1 MSGTSPFSGNQA
13 GRGYQ
18 DGRDRGSGRN
28 HRGGYMGRNYA
39 RSSGLEEQQPGS
51 SRNDAVA
58 RQPARSSHWEPM
70 NAPAPTMTGR
80 ALTVVQSA
88 DQPGQELVR
97 QLGDRQGTVMQKLAF
112 YDNIGLDIN
121 REIMDSNM
129 GRRQIGLLPPAS
141 TVPGS
146 TQRQRQQQGV
156 DGFAPLQSL
165 VQQQQQQQPPPE
177 RSANP
182 FGTTQRGQVDE
193 TLAREA
199 SRAWDERQRG
209 RERPRPARD
218 NTPSSGRGINSSTP
232 TSGNSKAPRAGS
244 NHYGGITKTKA
255 SAPAPTPAPARAP
268 MQRGCGNCGHVG
280 HTVSNCC
287 HPWADGF
294 VHGCP
299 ICNGSD
305 HHTPEGCR
313 SAWSTNP
320 AKVFQRAVTWRAN
333 KPPLLA
339 FRNWASSVQMRG
351 GRLTTPP
358 PWTPYMVQALVAQG
372 RSSSRMPWLHHNY
385 LIDSRSTLPVDAE
398 AARLLSADARLGD
411 LARMLS
417 EVPVLAAG
425 SPWDGRS
432 ALPPVP
438 SVPGLT
444 VDTGIEKSSQIEAV
458 KKESSSRDGTEIGD
472 TDNKNGL
479 VEGKVPDDS
488 QPPTEEQSAETG
500 DTAPAAPPPVPQ
512 AVTTSSA
519 VEEDESGDSGLYELD
534 KDIVGLSDESPEEVA
549 RKAKLQRLETE
560 VALANA
566 AYRAAILHNF
576 DHIDDDN
583 ALKEVQ
589 LTAGK
594 VKEKRQELKVFQAS
608 IAGKQDV
615 LQLAR
620 TVQTA
625 TFFWTRREKA

>member
-1 MSGTSPFSGNQA
+1 MIDSYHFPKFHATGEIFKAGKPYPFSSDQA
-13 GRGYQ
+13 GRDNQ

-28 HRGGYMGRNYA
+28 HRGGSMGRNYA
-39 RSSGLEEQQPGS
+39 QSSGREEQQPGP

-58 RQPARSSHWEPM
+58 RQPARSSHWVPM
-70 NAPAPTMTGR
+70 DGPAPTMTGR

-88 DQPGQELVR
+88 DQPGRELVQ
-97 QLGDRQGTVMQKLAF
+97 QLGDRQGTVVQKLAF
-112 YDNIGLDIN
+112 FDNIWLDTD
-121 REIMDSNM
+121 RESMDSNM
-129 GRRQIGLLPPAS
+129 GRRQIGLLHLPPAP

-156 DGFAPLQSL
+156 DGFAPLQSP
-165 VQQQQQQQPPPE
+165 VQQQQQPPG

-199 SRAWDERQRG
+199 SRAWDERQRA

-218 NTPSSGRGINSSTP
+218 NTPASGRGVNSSTP
-232 TSGNSKAPRAGS
+232 TSGNSKGPRTGS
-244 NHYGGITKTKA
+244 KHYGGITKTKA
-255 SAPAPTPAPARAP
+255 SVFAPAPAPARAP
-268 MQRGCGNCGHVG
+268 MQRGCGKCGRVG

-287 HPWADGF
+287 LPWADGF

-313 SAWSTNP
+313 SAWSTSP

-385 LIDSRSTLPVDAE
+385 LIENRSTLPVDAE
-398 AARLLSADARLGD
+398 VARLLSADAGLGD

-417 EVPVLAAG
+417 EAPVLAAG
-425 SPWDGRS
+425 
-432 ALPPVP
+432 
-438 SVPGLT
+438 
-444 VDTGIEKSSQIEAV
+444 GIEKSSQIEAV
-458 KKESSSRDGTEIGD
+458 KKESSSRDDTEIGD

-479 VEGKVPDDS
+479 VEGKAPNDS
-488 QPPTEEQSAETG
+488 QPPTEEQSADRG
-500 DTAPAAPPPVPQ
+500 DTAPAAPPPIPQ

-519 VEEDESGDSGLYELD
+519 VEEDESGDSGRDELD
-534 KDIVGLSDESPEEVA
+534 KDIVGLSDESPEEVV

-566 AYRAAILHNF
+566 AYN
-576 DHIDDDN
+576 IDDCN
-583 ALKEVQ
+583 ALKEY
-589 LTAGK
+589 
-594 VKEKRQELKVFQAS
+594 S
-608 IAGKQDV
+608 
-615 LQLAR
+615 
-620 TVQTA
+620 
-625 TFFWTRREKA
+625 